1 MSNGINKK
9 EVFRKV
15 ELEGIGTAYINLN
28 KDKGNMYMMIP
39 LAMGNQ
45 NAQISSYMFFNLEDK
60 DNIRTFGKG
69 IKFNFDSKVTYD
81 ETNDKI
87 SYESI
92 DGRIY
97 ELSPNSKKVY
107 VDDTRSIRGSK
118 VYRCENNNFVFEGYR
133 ITNQFGETHIH
144 NSNGEVVRLENSGNK
159 AFIDASDNQIKMRD
173 TVVSVNKTSNIVSS
187 IVIKENVINDENQ
200 TEQFL
205 IYTNQ
210 FIYTDSR
217 LGEYKLLNHNNKLLK
232 HITINLDETNN
243 VLEVK
248 DQINNLSYKFYYDAN
263 NKITKYGSYYN
274 ETDVID
280 EVTITYYANRTLE
293 TDNKN
298 KTITTMYNS
307 NGIDKQ
313 IDTYKNV
320 TLYTYEDGKI
330 KTINHENFESSINE
344 NYNVLCPKISI
355 LSNWQKD
362 TNVTIT
368 KVDSNVQIKMT
379 GSTSASSTAMCG
391 AKFELEYENGYEQ
404 YYTLG
409 YSYLLSRIRN
419 YVGTAKSSIK
429 ILFYDDDTIV
439 KEENYQIVLAATK
452 QYALKQIKVEKYF
465 NKVVIL
471 IAGSLKHNI
480 TITDLQ
486 LYAHSNL
493 VEYKYDEDDN
503 VKEVIT
509 SQSLKDYNSI
519 KYLDSDEVIAFRN
532 DNITSTRTTLINEKE
547 YTYERMTVNP
557 YLVKQIEHIQKGN
570 VTVNKRDF
578 FGNYIQSENEY
589 DEKRYKVTETLETNS
604 DITYVYDEIYNL
616 LKEQN
621 YFVKENRNYDNEYQL
636 LSELKFTKDNNERV
650 LKYYYDDKRRV
661 KEIECSNNKHYYFT
675 YTNDLLTKIEVGN
688 SSNKVILEQNEY
700 SNNNP
705 YTADLIKTSKKST
718 NESFEMTYSDRKIA
732 SLIHK
737 KNNTVKNL
745 LNITYDK
752 NDRIQLITDGITG
765 KDKWYEYDENG
776 NIINIDDEDN
786 NIDYQYESGNL
797 IGKTINGNDNRHV
810 NYYDANE
817 TSWTK
822 YAKIQKLKYKLSK
835 SKNDYYCFFED
846 LNSDLIN
853 YYKDENGDI
862 QKDIVD
868 VKHSSPIGKSLDQ
881 FSGSYPIVE
890 TDLFVPCIHLNTTNK
905 FHPVY
910 IIDNNQDRM
919 ERGTIMFWFKINK
932 SNNEN
937 DRSSQMLLSI
947 NQQYDGFNFYVMLKE
962 RDLTIGLFDFR
973 GNTLTKD
980 IKTYML
986 DTTIEKAFVYDTW
999 AFFSFEYCMS
1009 KTEDDLYQL
1018 ISLKCKVNDKSIEIP
1033 TYLLTNFVFNMDM
1046 TRKQF
1051 ITIGAQTSVGPD
1063 VGFASKDEDNDYIM
1077 YDESNMLNT
1086 IGYHH
1091 NYGTRVK
1098 MDLTGLAIRSAQYL
1112 SDTEIED
1119 YRVKTK
1125 EMLIDGVA
1133 TKNYQNYKIIGTNN
1147 FNDVTNYDLYPLHGS
1162 LKSAKNDK
1170 SLILYSNKEYQR
1182 NLKYQFRYDNTL
1194 SCNALRINDRSS
1206 VLAKVSLLSQTIM
1219 FRFKLNSMDT
1229 SQSIMT
1235 IHIGGDLI
1243 TIFNLYFSNGKLY
1256 LSSAQENTYRWEIC
1270 DIGVG
1275 EHIIG
1280 LTYER
1285 VLVSEDYNNYEYR
1298 FKVYFD
1304 GMTYGPYASEDDYSL
1319 SNYAFLTLG
1328 KDSPW
1333 RIISP
1338 GMDASIDMLVLNP
1351 DYSSNETLN
1360 SIANTIKNRTSK
1372 EDCYNALGLITS
1384 SSIKQNNAS
1393 IISHTYE
1400 YSRNTSDNKRVLP
1413 LITKQNI
1420 NVGSTTKTINYEYDA
1435 KSRLISYD
1443 DLHCGNKTYTYGIGG
1458 ELLSESIEQIT
1469 ISYKYDE
1476 NGNITQYNFDGD
1488 ITVYQYGFNTNNK
1501 DLLTRADDIFIAYD
1515 PYNGL
1520 YPIRY
1525 YKEVV
1530 DDDDECI
1537 QEDVALLTWD
1547 RGKLIKYQD
1556 IVNNKIIEFEYNGL
1570 GLRIKKKVTD
1580 LSTNSVKETNY
1591 EYEEKDLIR
1600 EYSDNEVIRYFYDH
1614 NNEIY
1619 AYEVN
1624 HNEMYYLIRSI
1635 EGSIIGIANSN
1646 REIIKK
1652 ITYEAFG
1659 KIYAVSGRND
1669 FPMHIMYKG
1678 YYYDEETKLYY
1689 CMSRYYSP
1697 EFRRFI
1703 SPDKCDY
1710 LEAKKLNGL
1719 NLYCYCAN
1727 NPIMN
1732 IDPSG
1737 HAPQWLQIAG
1747 WIGLGVGILVCG
1759 VAIGILTAG
1768 VGTATF
1774 LGAVAVGAA
1783 KGALIGAAIGVGAG
1797 AIAGGAGAM
1806 IAGEEFGSSEFWSD
1820 VLYGGMLG
1828 FGVGAVVGTV
1838 AGGFYGANGWYNAK
1852 ALEFTNVGSNEVVL
1866 GRSPGY
1872 VDVARSR
1879 GATYFH
1885 TTDDVWN
1892 ATQSMRGVG
1901 SKGMWR
1907 INKAFLRQQINA
1919 GAHFTLV
1926 DSTSGYFYAKEV
1938 AYVMKYGLYAFL

>member
-15 ELEGIGTAYINLN
+15 ELEGIGTAYISLN
-28 KDKGNMYMMIP
+28 KTKGNMYMMIP

-45 NAQISSYMFFNLEDK
+45 SAQISSYMFFNLEDK

-69 IKFNFDSKVTYD
+69 IKFNFDGKVTYD

-92 DGRIY
+92 DGRTY

-107 VDDTRSIRGSK
+107 VDDTKSINGSK

-159 AFIDASDNQIKMRD
+159 AFINTIMIPSPLLYDITMANTLIKI
-173 TVVSVNKTSNIVSS
+173 NKTNS
-187 IVIKENVINDENQ
+187 IINELVVREKNQ
-200 TEQFL
+200 LNAPIL

-210 FIYTDSR
+210 FTYTDSR
-217 LGEYKLLNHNNKLLK
+217 LSEYKLLNHNNKLLK

-280 EVTITYYANRTLE
+280 EVTITYYANRTVE
-293 TDNKN
+293 KDKNN

-313 IDTYKNV
+313 IDAYKNV

-344 NYNVLCPKISI
+344 NYNVLCPKISV

-362 TNVTIT
+362 TNVIIT
-368 KVDSNVQIKMT
+368 KSDSNVAIKML

-419 YVGTAKSSIK
+419 YIGTAKSFIN
-429 ILFYDDDTIV
+429 ILFYNNDTVV
-439 KEENYQIVLAATK
+439 KEASYPISLAATK

-465 NKVVIL
+465 NKIVVL

-509 SQSLKDYNSI
+509 SQSLKDYNST

-532 DNITSTRTTLINEKE
+532 DNITSTRTTLLDETKYI
-547 YTYERMTVNP
+547 YERTIVNP

-570 VTVNKRDF
+570 VIDNKRDF
-578 FGNYIQSENEY
+578 FGNYIQSKNEY
-589 DEKRYKVTETLETNS
+589 DEKRYKVKETLETNS
-604 DITYVYDEIYNL
+604 NITYAYDEIYNL

-661 KEIECSNNKHYYFT
+661 REIECSNSKHYYFT
-675 YTNDLLTKIEVGN
+675 YINDLLTKIEVGN

-705 YTADLIKTSKKST
+705 YTADLIETAKKST

-786 NIDYQYESGNL
+786 NIDYQYENGNL
-797 IGKTINGNDNRHV
+797 IGKTINGNDNRYV

-822 YAKIQKLKYKLSK
+822 YAKIQKLKYAS
-835 SKNDYYCFFED
+835 SGGKNNYFCFFEN
-846 LNSDLIN
+846 LSANLEN
-853 YYKDENGDI
+853 VYKDENGSI

-868 VKHSSPIGKSLDQ
+868 VKYSSPIGKSLDQ

-890 TDLFVPCIHLNTTNK
+890 TDLFVPCIHLDFNNR

-910 IIDNNQDRM
+910 LIKSKDNDNMD
-919 ERGTIMFWFKINK
+919 RGTIMFWFKI
-932 SNNEN
+932 
-937 DRSSQMLLSI
+937 DQSSGDGDQTYKTLISI
-947 NQQYDGFNFYVMLKE
+947 NQTTNINCIYLNVNK
-962 RDLTIGLFDFR
+962 RDVTIGLSDLYSHSL
-973 GNTLTKD
+973 NTT
-980 IKTYML
+980 
-986 DTTIEKAFVYDTW
+986 DTTITKAFQYGKWTFCCLQYGMLKKSDGTYEL
-999 AFFSFEYCMS
+999 A
-1009 KTEDDLYQL
+1009 K
-1018 ISLKCKVNDKSIEIP
+1018 LKCSIDYKTIDIP
-1033 TYLLTNFVFNMDM
+1033 GNVLSAYVFGVDITHNHL
-1046 TRKQF
+1046 
-1051 ITIGAQTSVGPD
+1051 ITIGAMTNVGQD
-1063 VGFASKDEDNDYIM
+1063 VGFASKDEDGDYIM

-1086 IGYHH
+1086 TGYYHKFLS
-1091 NYGTRVK
+1091 RVK
-1098 MDLTGLAIRSAQYL
+1098 MDLTGLAIRSSQYL

-1125 EMLIDGVA
+1125 EILIDDFVA
-1133 TKNYQNYKIIGTNN
+1133 KNYQNYKIIGTNN
-1147 FNDVTNYDLYPLHGS
+1147 FNDITNYDLYPLHGS

-1182 NLKYQFRYDNTL
+1182 NLKYQFRYDSTL

-1243 TIFNLYFSNGKLY
+1243 TIFNLYFNNGKLY
-1256 LSSAQENTYRWEIC
+1256 LSSAQDNTYRWEIC

-1275 EHIIG
+1275 ENIIG

-1285 VLVSEDYNNYEYR
+1285 VLVNEDYNNYEYR
-1298 FKVYFD
+1298 FKVYLN
-1304 GMTYGPYASEDDYSL
+1304 GVTYGPYASEDDYSL

-1328 KDSPW
+1328 KDNPW
-1333 RIISP
+1333 FNISP

-1351 DYSSNETLN
+1351 NYSSSETLN

-1384 SSIKQNNAS
+1384 SSIKQNNTS
-1393 IISHTYE
+1393 IISHIYE
-1400 YSRNTSDNKRVLP
+1400 YSRNTSDNNRVLP

-1420 NVGSTTKTINYEYDA
+1420 NVGSTTKTINYKYDA
-1435 KSRLISYD
+1435 RSRLISYD
-1443 DLHCGNKTYTYGIGG
+1443 DLYCGNKTYTYGIGG

-1469 ISYKYDE
+1469 IFYKYDE

-1488 ITVYQYGFNTNNK
+1488 ITVYQYGFNTNNN
-1501 DLLTRADDIFIAYD
+1501 DLLTRVNDIFIAYD

-1537 QEDVALLTWD
+1537 QENVALLTWD

-1556 IVNNKIIEFEYNGL
+1556 IVNNKVIEFEYNGL

-1591 EYEEKDLIR
+1591 EYEEKNLIR

-1659 KIYAVSGRND
+1659 KIYAASGRND
-1669 FPMHIMYKG
+1669 FPMHILYKG

-1710 LEAKKLNGL
+1710 LETEEPNGL
-1719 NLYCYCAN
+1719 NLYCYCN
-1727 NPIMN
+1727 N
-1732 IDPSG
+1732 DPVNNYDPTG
-1737 HAPQWLQIAG
+1737 HLAIST
-1747 WIGLGVGILVCG
+1747 I
-1759 VAIGILTAG
+1759 IGIVVGVVALLATANDIYQIIDNIEVSVSEKNEVHIQDSYKILTPWVRYCYSFYLNHINPNTKDVIKGSTAG
-1768 VGTATF
+1768 VQFEWELHNYAAW
-1774 LGAVAVGAA
+1774 LGIKGESTRDLDVGKSIFADGNSHLIRDEEGNLTLEGVMSVAMRLMYIFSGNPIFWIWD
-1783 KGALIGAAIGVGAG
+1783 LIVN
-1797 AIAGGAGAM
+1797 
-1806 IAGEEFGSSEFWSD
+1806 
-1820 VLYGGMLG
+1820 
-1828 FGVGAVVGTV
+1828 
-1838 AGGFYGANGWYNAK
+1838 GGF
-1852 ALEFTNVGSNEVVL
+1852 
-1866 GRSPGY
+1866 
-1872 VDVARSR
+1872 
-1879 GATYFH
+1879 
-1885 TTDDVWN
+1885 
-1892 ATQSMRGVG
+1892 
-1901 SKGMWR
+1901 
-1907 INKAFLRQQINA
+1907 
-1919 GAHFTLV
+1919 
-1926 DSTSGYFYAKEV
+1926 
-1938 AYVMKYGLYAFL
+1938 

>member
-69 IKFNFDSKVTYD
+69 IKFNFDGKVTYD

-92 DGRIY
+92 DGRTY

-107 VDDTRSIRGSK
+107 VDDTKSINGSK

-159 AFIDASDNQIKMRD
+159 AFIDSSDNQIKMRD

-187 IVIKENVINDENQ
+187 IVIKENVIKDENQ

-210 FIYTDSR
+210 FTYTDSR
-217 LGEYKLLNHNNKLLK
+217 LSEYKLLNHNNKLLK
-232 HITINLDETNN
+232 HITINLDEINN

-280 EVTITYYANRTLE
+280 EVTITYYANRTVE
-293 TDNKN
+293 KDNKN

-313 IDTYKNV
+313 IDAYKNV

-344 NYNVLCPKISI
+344 NYNVLCPKISV

-419 YVGTAKSSIK
+419 YIGTAKSSIK

-480 TITDLQ
+480 TITNLQ

-509 SQSLKDYNSI
+509 SQSLKDYNST

-532 DNITSTRTTLINEKE
+532 DNIASTRTTLINEKE

-661 KEIECSNNKHYYFT
+661 KKIQCSNRKYYYFT
-675 YTNDLLTKIEVGN
+675 YTDDLLTKIEVGN

-718 NESFEMTYSDRKIA
+718 KESFEMTYSDRKIA

-745 LNITYDK
+745 FNITYDK

-776 NIINIDDEDN
+776 NVINIDDEDN
-786 NIDYQYESGNL
+786 NIDYQYENGNL
-797 IGKTINGNDNRHV
+797 VGKTINGNDNRYV

-822 YAKIQKLKYKLSK
+822 YAKIQKLKYAS
-835 SKNDYYCFFED
+835 SGGKNNYFCFFEN
-846 LNSDLIN
+846 LSANLEN
-853 YYKDENGDI
+853 VYKDDTGDI

-868 VKHSSPIGKSLDQ
+868 VKYSSPIGKSLDQ
-881 FSGSYPIVE
+881 FSGAYPVVE
-890 TDLFVPCIHLNTTNK
+890 TDLFVPCIHLDFNNR

-910 IIDNNQDRM
+910 LIKSKDNDNMD
-919 ERGTIMFWFKINK
+919 RGTIMFWFKI
-932 SNNEN
+932 
-937 DRSSQMLLSI
+937 DQSSGDGDQTYKTLISI
-947 NQQYDGFNFYVMLKE
+947 NQTTNINCIYLNVNK
-962 RDLTIGLFDFR
+962 RDVTIGLSDLYSHSL
-973 GNTLTKD
+973 NTT
-980 IKTYML
+980 
-986 DTTIEKAFVYDTW
+986 DTTITKAFQYGKWTFCCLQYGMLKKSDGTYEL
-999 AFFSFEYCMS
+999 A
-1009 KTEDDLYQL
+1009 K
-1018 ISLKCKVNDKSIEIP
+1018 LKCSIDYKTIDIP
-1033 TYLLTNFVFNMDM
+1033 GNVLSAYVFGVDI
-1046 TRKQF
+1046 THSHL
-1051 ITIGAQTSVGPD
+1051 ITIGAMTNVGQD
-1063 VGFASKDEDNDYIM
+1063 VGFASKDEDGDYIM

-1086 IGYHH
+1086 TGYYHKFLS
-1091 NYGTRVK
+1091 RVK
-1098 MDLTGLAIRSAQYL
+1098 MDLTGLAIRSSQYL

-1125 EMLIDGVA
+1125 EILIDDFVA
-1133 TKNYQNYKIIGTNN
+1133 KNYQNYKIIGTNN

-1170 SLILYSNKEYQR
+1170 SLILYSRKEYQR
-1182 NLKYQFRYDNTL
+1182 NLKYQFRYDSEL

-1243 TIFNLYFSNGKLY
+1243 TIFNLYFNNGKLH
-1256 LSSAQENTYRWEIC
+1256 LSSAQDNIYHWEIC
-1270 DIGVG
+1270 DIGVV
-1275 EHIIG
+1275 ENIIG

-1285 VLVSEDYNNYEYR
+1285 VLVNEDYNNYEYR
-1298 FKVYFD
+1298 FKVYLN
-1304 GMTYGPYASEDDYSL
+1304 GVTYGPYASEDDYSL

-1351 DYSSNETLN
+1351 NYSSSETLN

-1372 EDCYNALGLITS
+1372 EDCYNALGLMTS
-1384 SSIKQNNAS
+1384 SSIKQNNTS

-1400 YSRNTSDNKRVLP
+1400 YSRNTSDNNRVLP

-1420 NVGSTTKTINYEYDA
+1420 NVGSTTKTINYKYDA
-1435 KSRLISYD
+1435 RSRLISYD
-1443 DLHCGNKTYTYGIGG
+1443 DLYCGNKTYTYGIGG

-1469 ISYKYDE
+1469 IFYKYDE

-1547 RGKLIKYQD
+1547 RGKLTKYQD
-1556 IVNNKIIEFEYNGL
+1556 LVNNKVIEFEYNGL

>member
-60 DNIRTFGKG
+60 DNVRTFGKG
-69 IKFNFDSKVTYD
+69 IKFNFDGKVTYD

-92 DGRIY
+92 DGRTY

-118 VYRCENNNFVFEGYR
+118 VFKCVNNEFIFAGYR

-144 NSNGEVVRLENSGNK
+144 NSNGKVVRLENSGNK
-159 AFIDASDNQIKMRD
+159 AFINTIMTPSPLLYDITMANTLIKI
-173 TVVSVNKTSNIVSS
+173 NKTNSIINELVVRENSQLNIP
-187 IVIKENVINDENQ
+187 I
-200 TEQFL
+200 L

-210 FIYTDSR
+210 FTYTDSR
-217 LGEYKLLNHNNKLLK
+217 LSEYKLLNHNDKLLK
-232 HITINLDETNN
+232 HITINLDEINN

-248 DQINNLSYKFYYDAN
+248 DQVNNLSYKFYYDAN

-280 EVTITYYANRTLE
+280 EVTITYYANRTVE
-293 TDNKN
+293 KDNKN

-313 IDTYKNV
+313 IDAYKNV

-344 NYNVLCPKISI
+344 NYNVLCPKISV

-419 YVGTAKSSIK
+419 YIGTAKSFIN
-429 ILFYDDDTIV
+429 ILFYNDDTV
-439 KEENYQIVLAATK
+439 VEEASYPISLAATK

-509 SQSLKDYNSI
+509 SQSLKDYNST

-578 FGNYIQSENEY
+578 FGNYIQSKNEY
-589 DEKRYKVTETLETNS
+589 DEKRYKVKETLETNS
-604 DITYVYDEIYNL
+604 DITYAYDEIYNL

-718 NESFEMTYSDRKIA
+718 NESFEMTYEDKKIV
-732 SLIHK
+732 SLNHK

-752 NDRIQLITDGITG
+752 NDRILLITDNITG
-765 KDKWYEYDENG
+765 KDKWYEYDEND

-786 NIDYQYESGNL
+786 SIDYQYESGNL
-797 IGKTINGNDNRHV
+797 IGKTINGNDNRYV

-822 YAKIQKLKYKLSK
+822 YAKIQKLKYAS
-835 SKNDYYCFFED
+835 SGGKNNYFCFFEN
-846 LNSDLIN
+846 LSANLEN
-853 YYKDENGDI
+853 VYKDDAGDI

-868 VKHSSPIGKSLDQ
+868 VKYSMPTGKSLDQ

-890 TDLFVPCIHLNTTNK
+890 TDLFVPCIHLDFNNR

-910 IIDNNQDRM
+910 LIKSKDNDNMD
-919 ERGTIMFWFKINK
+919 RGTIMFWFKID
-932 SNNEN
+932 E
-937 DRSSQMLLSI
+937 SSGDGDQTYKTLISI
-947 NQQYDGFNFYVMLKE
+947 NQTTNINCIYLNVNK
-962 RDLTIGLFDFR
+962 RDVTIGLLDLY
-973 GNTLTKD
+973 GHSLNTT
-980 IKTYML
+980 
-986 DTTIEKAFVYDTW
+986 DTTITKAFQYGKWTFCCLQYGMLKKSDGTYEL
-999 AFFSFEYCMS
+999 A
-1009 KTEDDLYQL
+1009 K
-1018 ISLKCKVNDKSIEIP
+1018 LKCSIDYKTMDIP
-1033 TYLLTNFVFNMDM
+1033 GSVLSAYVFGVDITHNHL
-1046 TRKQF
+1046 
-1051 ITIGAQTSVGPD
+1051 ITIGAMTNVGQN
-1063 VGFASKDEDNDYIM
+1063 VGFASKDEDGDYIM

-1086 IGYHH
+1086 TGYYHKFLS
-1091 NYGTRVK
+1091 RVK
-1098 MDLTGLAIRSAQYL
+1098 MDLTGLAIRSSQYL

-1125 EMLIDGVA
+1125 EILIDDFVA
-1133 TKNYQNYKIIGTNN
+1133 KNYQNYKIIGTNN

-1170 SLILYSNKEYQR
+1170 SLILYSRKEYQR
-1182 NLKYQFRYDNTL
+1182 NLKYQFRYDSAL

-1219 FRFKLNSMDT
+1219 FRFELNSMDT

-1256 LSSAQENTYRWEIC
+1256 LSSAQDNTYHWEIC

-1275 EHIIG
+1275 ENIIG

-1285 VLVSEDYNNYEYR
+1285 VLVNEDYNNYEYR
-1298 FKVYFD
+1298 FKVYLN
-1304 GMTYGPYASEDDYSL
+1304 GVTYGPYASEDDYSL

-1328 KDSPW
+1328 KDNPW
-1333 RIISP
+1333 FYISP

-1351 DYSSNETLN
+1351 NYSSSETLN

-1384 SSIKQNNAS
+1384 SSIKQNNTS

-1400 YSRNTSDNKRVLP
+1400 YSRNTSDNNRVLP

-1420 NVGSTTKTINYEYDA
+1420 NVGSTTKTINYKYDA
-1435 KSRLISYD
+1435 RSRLISYD
-1443 DLHCGNKTYTYGIGG
+1443 DLYCGNKTYTYGIGG
-1458 ELLSESIEQIT
+1458 ELLSESIGQIT
-1469 ISYKYDE
+1469 IFYKYDE
-1476 NGNITQYNFDGD
+1476 NGNITQFNNDGD

-1591 EYEEKDLIR
+1591 EYEEKNLIR

-1703 SPDKCDY
+1703 SPDKCDH
-1710 LEAKKLNGL
+1710 LNIKKLSGL
-1719 NLYCYCAN
+1719 NLFSF
-1727 NPIMN
+1727 N
-1732 IDPSG
+1732 IDNLAILKQNESEKSQLISQSNLKFSLSSIEMNLVTKAIVLNKNQFHLFGYEERESSG
-1737 HAPQWLQIAG
+1737 WNTSPEISTNYFG
-1747 WIGLGVGILVCG
+1747 RIGHSWYVTKTKGQTGIFYCFYGSTLDEMNLLGGKTYYCGVGINLFDVF
-1759 VAIGILTAG
+1759 GIEIQLET
-1768 VGTATF
+1768 
-1774 LGAVAVGAA
+1774 
-1783 KGALIGAAIGVGAG
+1783 IGVGVKLSIGNCSVAANVNLIG
-1797 AIAGGAGAM
+1797 GTSITFAIDSKTEDGITTTNGFTIG
-1806 IAGEEFGSSEFWSD
+1806 INTGLLVSIITS
-1820 VLYGGMLG
+1820 VYKLITYGD
-1828 FGVGAVVGTV
+1828 
-1838 AGGFYGANGWYNAK
+1838 ANSIP
-1852 ALEFTNVGSNEVVL
+1852 ALQPV
-1866 GRSPGY
+1866 
-1872 VDVARSR
+1872 
-1879 GATYFH
+1879 
-1885 TTDDVWN
+1885 
-1892 ATQSMRGVG
+1892 
-1901 SKGMWR
+1901 
-1907 INKAFLRQQINA
+1907 
-1919 GAHFTLV
+1919 
-1926 DSTSGYFYAKEV
+1926 
-1938 AYVMKYGLYAFL
+1938 